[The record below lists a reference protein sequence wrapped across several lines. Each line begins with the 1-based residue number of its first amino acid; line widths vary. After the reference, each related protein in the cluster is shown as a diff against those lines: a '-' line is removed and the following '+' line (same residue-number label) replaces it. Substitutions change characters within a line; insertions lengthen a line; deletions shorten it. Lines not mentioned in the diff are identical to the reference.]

1 MIYFDNAASTPVYD
15 EVNELMFKL
24 QKDAFGNPS
33 AAHSYGRKA
42 KVEIENSRKRF
53 AKYFNADPSEIFFT
67 SGGTEAN
74 NAILWGCAKDLG
86 RKVFITSPTEHPCVL
101 NTLDA
106 LVKLFDIDVFFV
118 DVDNEGN
125 VDFEHLEKLLMLH
138 NNSVVSLMHANNE
151 TGFLLPLAKISEL
164 CKKYSALFHTD
175 IVQTAGKLNIDLHAL
190 GVNFAGGSAHKFHGP
205 KGVGF
210 MFVKSDSFFK
220 PYITGGAQERNIR
233 AGTENIAGICG
244 MEKAL
249 SISLENIEQTYKHIS
264 SLKKEIIDVLK
275 MEIPGIKF
283 NGSEENSLY
292 TILNI
297 SLPGSFQREMLLAN
311 LDIEGIAVSMG
322 SACSSGANK
331 GSHVLTAIGADPERP
346 AIRVSFSKYNKIEE
360 AHKFAEV
367 LKSINNSK

>member
-101 NTLDA
+101 NTLEA

-138 NNSVVSLMHANNE
+138 KNSVVSLMHANNE

-164 CKKYSALFHTD
+164 CKKYNALFHTD

-220 PYITGGAQERNIR
+220 PYITGGAQERNLR

-249 SISLENIEQTYKHIS
+249 SISLEKIEQTYKHIS
-264 SLKKEIIDVLK
+264 SLKTEMIDVLK
-275 MEIPGIKF
+275 KEIADIKF
-283 NGSEENSLY
+283 YGNEENSLY
-292 TILNI
+292 SILNI
-297 SLPGSFQREMLLAN
+297 SLPSNFQKEMLLAK

-360 AHKFAEV
+360 VHKFAEV